1 MRPCDESL
9 VKDHLKAWNSEYSS
23 RGRLWG
29 SATKDLPDL
38 PAGKAVLELGCGNG
52 KTLAA
57 MSGRGWNVVA
67 VDISQEAVR
76 LSRMIMP
83 DVSLLLADARSL
95 PFQEESFDA
104 IFAFHLTGHLMLQG
118 RKGIASE
125 AARVLRKG
133 GMLFFREFGGDDM
146 RAGCGEEVETCTF
159 RRGKGVITHY
169 FTEDEA
175 AELFCD
181 LRLLSVQCHRWKMRI
196 KGEDLMRSEID
207 AVFQRII

>member
-1 MRPCDESL
+1 M
-9 VKDHLKAWNSEYSS
+9 
-23 RGRLWG
+23 
-29 SATKDLPDL
+29 
-38 PAGKAVLELGCGNG
+38 LELGCGNG

-57 MSGRGWNVVA
+57 MRCRGWNVVA

-95 PFQEESFDA
+95 PFREESFDA

-133 GMLFFREFGGDDM
+133 GRLFFREFGGDDM
-146 RAGCGEEVETCTF
+146 RAGCGEEVEICTF
-159 RRGKGVITHY
+159 RRGEGVITHY

-181 LRLLSVQCHRWKMRI
+181 LKLLSVQCHRWKMRI
-196 KGEDLMRSEID
+196 KGADLMRSEID
-207 AVFQRII
+207 AVFQRSSKK